1 MVKKSLK
8 MMTVL
13 FASSILLTSCY
24 SYTSVVGEGA
34 QGNKQTT
41 QWNHYVIYGL
51 APVGVSDSKAMAGE
65 AEDYTIHTRQSFVN
79 GLVSALTFGL
89 YSPTTTTVTK

>member
-1 MVKKSLK
+1 MIKKSVK
-8 MMTVL
+8 MMTIL
-13 FASSILLTSCY
+13 FASSMLLTSCY

-34 QGNKQTT
+34 QGNNETT
-41 QWNHYVIYGL
+41 KWNHYVVYGL
-51 APVGVSDSKAMAGE
+51 APVGVSDSKEMAGD
-65 AEDYTIHTRQSFVN
+65 AENYTVHTRQSFVN